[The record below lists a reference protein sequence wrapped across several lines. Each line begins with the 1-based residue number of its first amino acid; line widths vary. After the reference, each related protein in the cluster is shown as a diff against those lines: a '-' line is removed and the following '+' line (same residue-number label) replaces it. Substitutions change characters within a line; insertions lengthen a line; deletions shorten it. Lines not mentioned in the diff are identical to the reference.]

1 MINTP
6 PPIILA
12 SASPRR
18 RELLALLG
26 VPFDVRAA
34 DVDETPLPGEPPAEY
49 PKRLSLLKARTVAE
63 TLAEGI
69 VIGADTAV
77 IHRGDILGKPADAA
91 EARAMLQ
98 RLRGERHRVISGI
111 TVIEVATGKTITE
124 ACESTVFMR
133 AMSDEEIE
141 AYIASGDP
149 MDKAGAYAVQNVE
162 FAPVQKVVGCPAN
175 VMGLPVCHVV
185 RNLRRLGVNLP
196 DTPPT
201 HCDIRYG
208 YHCAITNYVMPD
220 VEQQT

>member
-1 MINTP
+1 MTKPHPSIM
-6 PPIILA
+6 LA

-26 VPFDVRAA
+26 VPFDIRIAN
-34 DVDETPLPGEPPAEY
+34 VDETPLAGEPPAEY
-49 PKRLSLLKARTVAE
+49 PKRMSLLKARSVAE

-77 IHRGDILGKPADAA
+77 IHRGDILGKPTDA
-91 EARAMLQ
+91 EQARAMLQ
-98 RLRGERHRVISGI
+98 RLRGERHRVISGV
-111 TVIEVATGKTITE
+111 TVIDVATGKTITE
-124 ACESTVFMR
+124 ACESIVHMR
-133 AMSDEEIE
+133 DMSDAEID

-149 MDKAGAYAVQNVE
+149 MDKAGAYAVQNTT

-185 RNLRRLGVNLP
+185 RNLRRLGVPLP

-201 HCDIRYG
+201 RCDIRYG